1 MNSLE
6 FIVIDCH
13 CTIKFKI
20 YCRMSMLMLFDRS
33 IVAPE
38 HVRGY
43 IYIEAF
49 KQTLVKDAIAGNYN
63 LFKYSNDQSNEPV
76 V

>member
-1 MNSLE
+1 
-6 FIVIDCH
+6 
-13 CTIKFKI
+13 
-20 YCRMSMLMLFDRS
+20 MSMLMLFDRS

-49 KQTLVKDAIAGNYN
+49 KQTHVKDAIAGNYN